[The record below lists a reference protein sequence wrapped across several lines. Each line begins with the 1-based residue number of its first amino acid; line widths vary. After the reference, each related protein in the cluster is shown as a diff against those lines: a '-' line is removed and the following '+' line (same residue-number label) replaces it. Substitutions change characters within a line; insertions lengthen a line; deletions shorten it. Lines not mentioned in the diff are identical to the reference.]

1 MEQLNSRSYHDK
13 IFHYL
18 FFLFQ
23 SLLYAQPFSGI
34 PDTDLSSNTFCDT
47 RGNFTNPT
55 QSTPDPSNP
64 LYYSKTTVTFFG
76 DSRIDY
82 ANAIPKGYNASY
94 YLPVISNGNYPGKS
108 FSLGLFYGVSS
119 LDFYLGTDSSWN
131 IQNFGHGGDNSDAM
145 LGQLSTCLKKP
156 NYIIAPNVAF
166 EIGGNDYLQNFL
178 MLVLMPWHSQ
188 EYVNRALNN
197 IERAITKLYQ
207 VRKNVL
213 IIGNYPAIGWSAQRG
228 LPNDDTFAFKTLN
241 FKYQAIMQGF
251 SITNFESFKK
261 TLPELKPLLSNALTA
276 YGSYELLFGDLIN
289 GAVLTGTG
297 YVLNPSQGD
306 TCFGSKI
313 PENGP
318 VPAYYC
324 WLAGNF
330 AAIGTFPSF
339 LMGIQESAYP
349 EMQTRRK
356 PYFQAQ
362 GLTLEYLRLW
372 EAFVNPATLEPW
384 VVNDSLMGDIVHP
397 NAIGFTVWGYHVSS
411 KIKSLGWHLQK
422 SPPVTPPPPQPTDN
436 GGENSG
442 RDEPGPLTE
451 WDLILLCFLFGIC
464 HL

>member
-1 MEQLNSRSYHDK
+1 MKKH
-13 IFHYL
+13 IF
-18 FFLFQ
+18 FFLFFFN
-23 SLLYAQPFSGI
+23 SILYAQPFSGI
-34 PDTDLSSNTFCDT
+34 PNADPNLLDFCNTNLKFTD
-47 RGNFTNPT
+47 PT
-55 QSTPDPSNP
+55 QNSPDPSNP

-82 ANAIPKGYNASY
+82 ANALPKDYIAAAY
-94 YLPVISNGNYPGKS
+94 YAPVISNGNYPGKS

-131 IQNFGHGGDNSDAM
+131 IQNFGHGGDNTDAM
-145 LGQLSTCLKKP
+145 LGQLTACLTKP
-156 NYIIAPNVAF
+156 NYKIAPNVVF

-213 IIGNYPAIGWSAQRG
+213 IVGNYPAIGWSAQRG

-251 SITNFESFKK
+251 SISNFESFKK
-261 TLPELKPLLSNALTA
+261 TLPELKPILSSALTA

-289 GAVLTGTG
+289 GAVLTSAG
-297 YVLNPSQGD
+297 YILNPTQGG

-339 LMGIQESAYP
+339 LMGIQESFYP
-349 EMQTRRK
+349 EIQARRK

-362 GLTLEYLRLW
+362 GLTLEYLRIW

-411 KIKSLGWHLQK
+411 KIKSLGWHLPK
-422 SPPVTPPPPQPTDN
+422 TPPVTPPPPL
-436 GGENSG
+436 
-442 RDEPGPLTE
+442 RLITE
-451 WDLILLCFLFGIC
+451 VRILEELSQDR
-464 HL
+464 

>member
-1 MEQLNSRSYHDK
+1 MKLKN
-13 IFHYL
+13 ILFLL
-18 FFLFQ
+18 FFAV
-23 SLLYAQPFSGI
+23 SPLLAQPFADI
-34 PDTDLSSNTFCDT
+34 PDVPNCDT
-47 RGNFTNPT
+47 NNLFSPPT
-55 QSTPDPSNP
+55 QSSPDSSNP

-82 ANAIPKGYNASY
+82 ANAVPKGYNAAAY
-94 YLPVISNGNYPGKS
+94 YLPSIGNGNYPGKS

-131 IQNFGHGGDNSDAM
+131 IQNFGHGGDNSDGM

-166 EIGGNDYLQNFL
+166 EIGGNDYLNNFL

-228 LPNDDTFAFKTLN
+228 LPNDETFAFKTLN

-261 TLPELKPLLSNALTA
+261 TLPELKPLLSDAMIAYGGYTALT
-276 YGSYELLFGDLIN
+276 DLMS
-289 GAVLTGTG
+289 GAAIAGAG
-297 YVLNPSQGD
+297 YLLNPTQAG

-318 VPAYYC
+318 IPAYYC

-339 LMGIQESAYP
+339 LMGIQESSYP
-349 EMQTRRK
+349 EIQTRRK

-422 SPPVTPPPPQPTDN
+422 SPPVTPPPPPPTDN